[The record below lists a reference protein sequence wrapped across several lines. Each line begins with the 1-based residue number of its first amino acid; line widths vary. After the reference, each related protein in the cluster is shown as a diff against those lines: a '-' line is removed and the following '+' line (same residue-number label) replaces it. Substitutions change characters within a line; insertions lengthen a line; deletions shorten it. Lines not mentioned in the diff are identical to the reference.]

1 MALVE
6 ITRFPDVYEAD
17 LAAAFLA
24 DQGIQV
30 EVTER
35 FQTTV
40 DPLMQRAL
48 GLRLMAPSD
57 QVEAARDLLARAA
70 RGEFAAKDEEDLIA
84 PSSTTRNLG
93 RGMALTLAFM
103 GAFWG
108 NSLPQRLRTIHWI
121 GLALIAGIIA
131 LSFIAALSI

>member
-6 ITRFPDVYEAD
+6 ITRFPDVYEAG

-48 GLRLMAPSD
+48 GVRLMAPSD
-57 QVEAARDLLARAA
+57 QVETARDLLARAA
-70 RGEFAAKDEEDLIA
+70 GGEFATEDEDDLVA
-84 PSSTTRNLG
+84 PSPTTRNLG
-93 RGMALTLAFM
+93 RGLALTLAVM

-121 GLALIAGIIA
+121 GVALIAGIIA
-131 LSFIAALSI
+131 LSLIVALSI

>member
-6 ITRFPDVYEAD
+6 IVRFQDVCEAD

-24 DQGIQV
+24 DRGIQV
-30 EVTER
+30 QVTER

-48 GLRLMAPSD
+48 GLRLMAPPD

-70 RGEFAAKDEEDLIA
+70 RGEFATEDEDDLT
-84 PSSTTRNLG
+84 PPGPTTRNLG
-93 RGMALTLAFM
+93 RGMALMLAVM

-131 LSFIAALSI
+131 LSLIVALSI

>member
-6 ITRFPDVYEAD
+6 IARFQDVYEAD

-24 DQGIQV
+24 DRGIDV
-30 EVTER
+30 DVTER

-70 RGEFAAKDEEDLIA
+70 RGEFAANDEDDL
-84 PSSTTRNLG
+84 PPPDLTTRNLG
-93 RGMALTLAFM
+93 RGMALALASS

-108 NSLPQRLRTIHWI
+108 NSLPRSLRPVHWA
-121 GLALIAGIIA
+121 GMALILGIVALSLIIA
-131 LSFIAALSI
+131 LSL